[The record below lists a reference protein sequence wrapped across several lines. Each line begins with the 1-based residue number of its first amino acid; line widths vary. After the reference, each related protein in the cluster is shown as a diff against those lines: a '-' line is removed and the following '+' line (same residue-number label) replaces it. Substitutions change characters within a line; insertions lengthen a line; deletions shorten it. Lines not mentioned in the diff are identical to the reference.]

1 MCLHPSKVRGM
12 EMNTV
17 LIGTTQHLALRRDQ
31 KICKES
37 FAKFATLP
45 EGGIL
50 EVICY
55 NSLPISQREDFLE
68 EVFQH
73 HWK

>member
-1 MCLHPSKVRGM
+1 MYFTK
-12 EMNTV
+12 
-17 LIGTTQHLALRRDQ
+17 LA
-31 KICKES
+31 I
-37 FAKFATLP
+37 LP
-45 EGGIL
+45 EGGIS

-73 HWK
+73 PWKWEAAFSWAAQLVDTQA

>member
-1 MCLHPSKVRGM
+1 MV
-12 EMNTV
+12 TV
-17 LIGTTQHLALRRDQ
+17 VAGTTKCLASKRDLKIQ
-31 KICKES
+31 KMYFTKLAI
-37 FAKFATLP
+37 LP
-45 EGGIL
+45 EGGTS

-73 HWK
+73 PWK